1 MKKRMS
7 LLTLL
12 ICTMGAMAQDWTNPH
27 GDTGYGGWTT
37 VFADLTV
44 TGGLNVYE
52 GNYEL
57 GAWVGDECRWRSL
70 DNGDVVKTS
79 ISNANEKFLE
89 IKVPGNYGTGND
101 FTADNGKAITFKLR
115 LRNNPG
121 VYYDVTATYSG
132 GDIVYGENGRLGEPS
147 GPRVQLSVVIPT
159 ITLGTFEVEAGKTF
173 DLSSLISL
181 SPANANMPQ
190 GWHWVLG
197 ANDTGYA
204 SISGDVL
211 TAGTTTRD
219 IVHLSIYDYTGQ
231 EELATT
237 TFKIVKHAEAISI
250 TKPSLTVNINDAETL
265 SSFMLGYQQTHP
277 YSVTPN
283 DVTDKVQWEIEDASY
298 ISYTEN
304 DVYSYKPIKGGE
316 VRIRPYIMVGNT
328 KIVPLKDTAED
339 WITVTINVPVQS
351 ISFDWPAT
359 NPATTFKCYVGD
371 EIFQRLAGLVK
382 INPTN
387 ATNTTIT
394 FSDPDANATQY
405 LTFNNTAQS
414 LLAKAAGKTF
424 VQANVDGKTATIA
437 VEIFAAPSKTISAK
451 VNPLIISSKVSL
463 DNANQQIANNL
474 TLGEGAPN
482 LGIVASGDFT
492 GLGGFNN
499 GAVYFGIDA
508 NLLPTGQATVTA
520 TLSWNDYSNY
530 NGTDATITQ
539 ETAQASFVVK
549 IVQSLTGFAITITP
563 NTGNPTTGII
573 TLKPQPE
580 DAEFSMNDYST
591 SVTAN
596 MWGDWNFVTLTP
608 DANDQTK
615 IAYSSALPGQC
626 TFTITDGQAN
636 GITSTQNFEVP
647 AKVQLTSGWQWKS
660 NPYGE
665 VGATT
670 EAKSLFFGKGFNEAR
685 TFGDLL
691 YNDANWG
698 LYGSLNTKVLEQSQ
712 MYKVKMNGGQSSY
725 ITGGHPTENSTLELH
740 PGWNWIGSPYVY
752 DRKIENFLLK
762 PVIGTVIISKNDGSA
777 EYGEN
782 GWQGDLKIIKKGE
795 GYLIYNS
802 TSSVIDPTIKIE
814 AFGSMTQGD
823 ETVAGARNRAA
834 LASIW
839 QYDHTQFASNM
850 TMVVSMPDL
859 QDIDDYTIGAFV
871 NGECRGEG
879 MFEDGLGFIT
889 VHTDGGEQ
897 VTFRLYN
904 KVTGQYFNID
914 QTVKSQ
920 TRIGSLSNPMM
931 MTSHEST
938 TGISVAHQENAGTTE
953 SYDLSGRK
961 VNGSSKGVSLK
972 RLADGTFCKVMK

>member
-1 MKKRMS
+1 MKKLMS
-7 LLTLL
+7 FLTLL

-27 GDTGYGGWTT
+27 GDAFYGGWTT

-57 GAWVGDECRWRSL
+57 GAWVGDECRWHGL
-70 DNGDVVKTS
+70 DSGNALKPSTN
-79 ISNANEKFLE
+79 NANEKYLE
-89 IKVPGNYGTGND
+89 FMVPGNYGTVSE

-298 ISYTEN
+298 ISYTANEG
-304 DVYSYKPIKGGE
+304 YPYKPIKGGE

-351 ISFDWPAT
+351 ISFNWPAT
-359 NPATTFKCYVGD
+359 DPATTFKCYVGD
-371 EIFQRLAGLVK
+371 EIFQRLASLVK

-405 LTFNNTAQS
+405 LTFNNAAKS

-492 GLGGFNN
+492 GLGEFSN
-499 GAVYFGIDA
+499 GAVYFNINA

-530 NGTDATITQ
+530 DGTDATITQ

-563 NTGNPTTGII
+563 NTSDPTTGII

-752 DRKIENFLLK
+752 DRKIENFLVK
-762 PVIGTVIISKNDGSA
+762 PVIGMVIISKNGGSA
-777 EYGEN
+777 EYGDN

-802 TSSVIDPTIKIE
+802 TSSVIDSSINIE
-814 AFGSMTQGD
+814 AFGNMTQGN
-823 ETVAGARNRAA
+823 ETSAGARNRA
-834 LASIW
+834 SRIKVW
-839 QYDHTQFASNM
+839 EYDHTQFASNM
-850 TMVVSMPDL
+850 TMVVEMPDL
-859 QDIDDYTIGAFV
+859 QDVENYTIGAFV
-871 NGECRGEG
+871 DGECRGEG
-879 MFEDGLGFIT
+879 VFEDGLGFVT
-889 VHTDGGEQ
+889 VHCNSGELVNFQ
-897 VTFRLYN
+897 LHN
-904 KVTGQYFNID
+904 ELTGEYYDID

-920 TRIGSLSNPMM
+920 MRIGSLNTPFK
-931 MTSHEST
+931 MTSMQTS
-938 TGISVAHQENAGTTE
+938 TGIGTVNSNAV
-953 SYDLSGRK
+953 SSQLFDLNGRQL
-961 VNGSSKGVSLK
+961 NSQRKGVNIQRK
-972 RLADGTFCKVMK
+972 ADGTVRKVVVR

>member
-1 MKKRMS
+1 MKKLMS
-7 LLTLL
+7 FLTLL

-27 GDTGYGGWTT
+27 GDAGYGGWTT

-57 GAWVGDECRWRSL
+57 GAWVGDECRWHGWDSGNAL
-70 DNGDVVKTS
+70 KPSTN
-79 ISNANEKFLE
+79 NANEKYLE
-89 IKVPGNYGTGND
+89 FMVPGNYGTGSE

-298 ISYTEN
+298 ISYTANEG
-304 DVYSYKPIKGGE
+304 YPYKPIKGGE

-351 ISFDWPAT
+351 ISFNWPAT
-359 NPATTFKCYVGD
+359 DPATTFKCYVGD
-371 EIFQRLAGLVK
+371 EIFQRLASLVK

-405 LTFNNTAQS
+405 LTFNNAAKS

-492 GLGGFNN
+492 GLGEFSN
-499 GAVYFGIDA
+499 GAVYFNINA

-530 NGTDATITQ
+530 DGTDATITQ

-563 NTGNPTTGII
+563 NTSDPTTGII

-752 DRKIENFLLK
+752 DRKIENFLVK
-762 PVIGTVIISKNDGSA
+762 PVIGMVIISKNGGSA
-777 EYGEN
+777 EYGDN

-802 TSSVIDPTIKIE
+802 TSSVIDSSINIE
-814 AFGSMTQGD
+814 AFGNMTQGD
-823 ETVAGARNRAA
+823 ETVAGARNRA
-834 LASIW
+834 SRIKVW
-839 QYDHTQFASNM
+839 EYDHTQFASNM
-850 TMVVSMPDL
+850 TMVVEMPDL
-859 QDIDDYTIGAFV
+859 QDVENYTIGAFV
-871 NGECRGEG
+871 DGECRGEG
-879 MFEDGLGFIT
+879 VFEDGLGFVT
-889 VHTDGGEQ
+889 VHCNSGELVNFQ
-897 VTFRLYN
+897 LHN
-904 KVTGQYFNID
+904 ELTGEYYDID

-920 TRIGSLSNPMM
+920 MRIGSLNTPFK
-931 MTSHEST
+931 MTSMQTS
-938 TGISVAHQENAGTTE
+938 TGIGTVNSNAV
-953 SYDLSGRK
+953 SSQLFDLNGRQL
-961 VNGSSKGVSLK
+961 NSQRKGVNIQRK
-972 RLADGTFCKVMK
+972 ADGTVRKVVVR